1 VIPGVAL
8 SEFWQ
13 LLGNAEQLLQALSLL
28 MLITSLLGSVAMLQV
43 TVAGRRQ
50 EIALLRIIGA
60 RPLYLFVLLETEV
73 LLLTLLSWLLAL
85 SMAAAPLLAEHYG
98 LLIEP
103 LLNLQDVWLYAA
115 LSLSLALLAGLL
127 PALSAYRLSLTTQH

>member
-85 SMAAAPLLAEHYG
+85 SMAAATGRTLRPV
-98 LLIEP
+98 
-103 LLNLQDVWLYAA
+103 D
-115 LSLSLALLAGLL
+115 
-127 PALSAYRLSLTTQH
+127 